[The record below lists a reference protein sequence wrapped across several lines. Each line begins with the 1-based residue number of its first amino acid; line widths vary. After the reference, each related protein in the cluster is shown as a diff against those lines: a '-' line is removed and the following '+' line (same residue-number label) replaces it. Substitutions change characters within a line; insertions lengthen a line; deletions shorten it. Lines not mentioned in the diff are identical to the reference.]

1 MNRMRMPLPEVMA
14 IAFLIGSVV
23 PDLAAQ
29 PEAPDL
35 FVSVGDRH
43 GVPAVILYAMARTE
57 SGRAYQGEH
66 KPWPWTLNVAGKG
79 RYYDTRDQACIAL
92 NEALGQTSLVDV
104 GMAQLNVRWNPELF
118 GLTGRFADPCAALDP
133 AQNMDAAAAILRAHF
148 DTTGDWLTAAGRYHR
163 PAGGDAA
170 RRYTALVAARMD
182 YPVIASVHRPA
193 GRSRSPHPQPL
204 KPAPVSWIEP
214 VHMVWITPGG

>member
-1 MNRMRMPLPEVMA
+1 MRMPNTEVMA
-14 IAFLIGSVV
+14 IALLIGSVV
-23 PDLAAQ
+23 TDLAAQ
-29 PEAPDL
+29 PVAPGL
-35 FVSVGDRH
+35 FESVGERH
-43 GVPAVILYAMARTE
+43 GVPAVILHAMARTE
-57 SGRAYQGEH
+57 SGRAYQGQH
-66 KPWPWTLNVAGKG
+66 KPWPWTLNVAGQG
-79 RYYDTRDQACIAL
+79 QYYDTRDQACIAL
-92 NEALGQTSLVDV
+92 NEALVQTSLVDV

-170 RRYTALVAARMD
+170 RRYTALVAARTD

-204 KPAPVSWIEP
+204 YSAPVSWVEP
-214 VHMVWITPGG
+214 MVMVWITPGG